1 MQVRHSEGIATHT
14 GPESC
19 ASGRE
24 VRGEALTGERIG
36 QPSSRERVFSRAPT
50 SSTGRKATWSGALAR
65 ASDRSGVVED
75 PGMFARSLYGNRE
88 ISSPTIGPQGR
99 LVRIGKARSRSL

>member
-14 GPESC
+14 DPESC
-19 ASGRE
+19 VSGRK

-50 SSTGRKATWSGALAR
+50 SSTGRKATRSGAPAR
-65 ASDRSGVVED
+65 ASDRPGVVED
-75 PGMFARSLYGNRE
+75 PGMCGRSLYGNRE
-88 ISSPTIGPQGR
+88 VPRLATACGGPHREGEEP
-99 LVRIGKARSRSL
+99 

>member
-1 MQVRHSEGIATHT
+1 VQVRYGEGVATHT

-36 QPSSRERVFSRAPT
+36 QPSSRERVISRAPT
-50 SSTGRKATWSGALAR
+50 SSTGRKATRSGAPAR
-65 ASDRSGVVED
+65 ASDRPGVVED
-75 PGMFARSLYGNRE
+75 PGMCARSLRGNRE
-88 ISSPTIGPQGR
+88 ISSPTTDPQGR
-99 LVRIGKARSRSL
+99 LVRIGKARSRSR